1 MAATRVSAREYLIAV
16 LACRGSDTAQRRLA
30 LREEWRRARAADPRM
45 SLAAGPAAAARDAD
59 EGEAFEKAWSQLC
72 RGVGDPET
80 DLRRWL
86 DSPREDLRAA
96 ARRGTEIGRA
106 RERLAKLWPKPLA
119 PPLLEWWLSTLVHAA
134 DRGEASR
141 RLLGAT
147 LASAPDSAAAF
158 GRFLWRARREFPGLG
173 IVDPVTPATAERGP
187 HARSI
192 GAEAATGPFVW
203 RNLTAA
209 AKLAILAALLLF
221 ASGLCS
227 QLWWT
232 SSPGR
237 SRPTVPSSPVPF
249 PGAVP

>member
-1 MAATRVSAREYLIAV
+1 
-16 LACRGSDTAQRRLA
+16 
-30 LREEWRRARAADPRM
+30 
-45 SLAAGPAAAARDAD
+45 
-59 EGEAFEKAWSQLC
+59 
-72 RGVGDPET
+72 
-80 DLRRWL
+80 
-86 DSPREDLRAA
+86 
-96 ARRGTEIGRA
+96 
-106 RERLAKLWPKPLA
+106 
-119 PPLLEWWLSTLVHAA
+119 LEWWLSTLVHAA

-141 RLLGAT
+141 RRLGAT

-158 GRFLWRARREFPGLG
+158 GRFLRQARREFPGLG
-173 IVDPVTPATAERGP
+173 IVDPVTAATAERGP

-192 GAEAATGPFVW
+192 GREAATGPFVW
-203 RNLTAA
+203 KNLTAA
-209 AKLAILAALLLF
+209 AKLAILAALLAILGALLLF